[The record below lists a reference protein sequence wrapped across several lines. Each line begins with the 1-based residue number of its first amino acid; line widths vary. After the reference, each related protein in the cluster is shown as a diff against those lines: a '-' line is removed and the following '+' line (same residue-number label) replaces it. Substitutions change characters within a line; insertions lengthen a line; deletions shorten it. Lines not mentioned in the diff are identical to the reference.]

1 MELRGGWTVFMER
14 ISLEGKE
21 KLQLHR
27 LMARKR
33 NDDHDHHH
41 HQTICH
47 HSASD
52 TNMTTM
58 YVHIE
63 ILF

>member
-1 MELRGGWTVFMER
+1 MER